1 MVDPSQW
8 RLDDRIINTLHIFFS
23 KRFLKQDLHLLKPG
37 QEKAREMAHLV
48 DVHCNARP
56 RIEACACQP
65 GPGEV
70 ETGQSPELAS

>member
-1 MVDPSQW
+1 M
-8 RLDDRIINTLHIFFS
+8 
-23 KRFLKQDLHLLKPG
+23 DLHLLKPG

-70 ETGQSPELAS
+70 ETGQSPEFAS